1 MLSSFRQKVFGVL
14 GSRLYA
20 KVDPRDTENGQQD
33 GRENQSNSQIITN
46 LKRSNLIS
54 RLKSSKNNTDDLKG
68 DTNSKCLKRSQD
80 QKGITSWL
88 GIVLAIG
95 SGFFMACT
103 SLFVRLAGSLPFYE
117 MLMARCIGTLIF
129 GPPFMIYY
137 FHPFIPPNMKEF
149 TFIAGRGLLGC
160 VGMAAMFF
168 AVERIPLS
176 DATAIVF
183 TSPVWTAILGYVL
196 LSESWSFYDSFALIL
211 SLVGVT
217 LITRP
222 TFIFHTELGTLQHHG
237 DWLAYAAAFC
247 ASVALAL
254 SYICVRK
261 VKETGSFTLVFY
273 YGIMGMFVGLV
284 IGLSVD
290 EGFKFP
296 DCGTLDTIY
305 ALCCAGF
312 SFCGQ
317 VCLIFAL
324 KLEKAAIVALGRAT
338 DIAFVSILQAVFVQT
353 PVSGFSIA
361 GTVLVFSC
369 NVSVF
374 LKKWFE
380 NTNSAKHN

>member
-1 MLSSFRQKVFGVL
+1 M
-14 GSRLYA
+14 
-20 KVDPRDTENGQQD
+20 T
-33 GRENQSNSQIITN
+33 
-46 LKRSNLIS
+46 
-54 RLKSSKNNTDDLKG
+54 
-68 DTNSKCLKRSQD
+68 
-80 QKGITSWL
+80 
-88 GIVLAIG
+88 
-95 SGFFMACT
+95 
-103 SLFVRLAGSLPFYE
+103 
-117 MLMARCIGTLIF
+117 
-129 GPPFMIYY
+129 
-137 FHPFIPPNMKEF
+137 
-149 TFIAGRGLLGC
+149 
-160 VGMAAMFF
+160 
-168 AVERIPLS
+168 
-176 DATAIVF
+176 
-183 TSPVWTAILGYVL
+183 
-196 LSESWSFYDSFALIL
+196 
-211 SLVGVT
+211 
-217 LITRP
+217 
-222 TFIFHTELGTLQHHG
+222 
-237 DWLAYAAAFC
+237 
-247 ASVALAL
+247 LAL

-374 LKKWFE
+374 LNKWFE